1 MTSVLV
7 QLIIWSVYMHKKT
20 SAQSLLSTCVLT
32 LYYHHDNSGRNVP
45 CDLFFPTTLCI
56 SQWFSIASKSFEH
69 FEWDGAA

>member
-7 QLIIWSVYMHKKT
+7 QLIIWSVYMHRKT

-45 CDLFFPTTLCI
+45 CNLFFLPLFALVSGFLLNI
-56 SQWFSIASKSFEH
+56 LNGMEQPN
-69 FEWDGAA
+69 